1 MTPGNATNDTHD
13 LMGSELF
20 ELVRG
25 VSTDLAGEPN
35 PCNLAALERLVD
47 SGQLSRLS
55 DNEDVEGKL
64 DDNEGRVTVRS
75 VDNESR
81 GDREGSDDWKP
92 TVFQYLVF
100 PVHLILK
107 DEKTLALQMF
117 HVLISI

>member
-35 PCNLAALERLVD
+35 TCNLAALERLVD

-64 DDNEGRVTVRS
+64 EDNEGRVTVRS